1 MTEYMI
7 FTLLIF
13 MLLAAVIA
21 LEAKDLLSSII
32 SVGAVGFMLSV
43 IFLFLK
49 APDIAI
55 VQVVIEILTL
65 IILIRVTISRDI
77 HPIEDIRDFMPFA
90 RNMIILIV
98 LAALT
103 AGAVRLLPHFGT
115 NASRVAGRYLSKGL
129 SETGAANIVSAV
141 ILDYR
146 AYDTLGE
153 ATVLFT
159 ALLGAVIILRRKAK
173 TGGTEQ

>member
-7 FTLLIF
+7 FTLLVF

-21 LEAKDLLSSII
+21 LESKDLLSSII

-65 IILIRVTISRDI
+65 VILIRVTISRDI
-77 HPIEDIRDFMPFA
+77 D
-90 RNMIILIV
+90 
-98 LAALT
+98 
-103 AGAVRLLPHFGT
+103 
-115 NASRVAGRYLSKGL
+115 
-129 SETGAANIVSAV
+129 
-141 ILDYR
+141 
-146 AYDTLGE
+146 
-153 ATVLFT
+153 
-159 ALLGAVIILRRKAK
+159 RKSVV
-173 TGGTEQ
+173 

>member
-13 MLLAAVIA
+13 MILAAVIA
-21 LEAKDLLSSII
+21 LESKDLLSSII

-77 HPIEDIRDFMPFA
+77 HIIEDIRDFMPFA
-90 RNMIILIV
+90 RNLVLILVIV
-98 LAALT
+98 VLSY
-103 AGAVRLLPHFGT
+103 GAVSLLPNVGI

-129 SETGAANIVSAV
+129 AETGAANIVSAV

-159 ALLGAVIILRRKAK
+159 ALLGAVVILRRKAK
-173 TGGTEQ
+173 Q